1 MKKRIFSKR
10 VRLGGCALILI
21 QTILLLL
28 VSTWLVGNSYQ
39 NAWSHYL
46 SSDNN
51 YQLFLNKVPSQQKE
65 EVMSLLTQYAQ
76 QDNLLI
82 MRKDSG
88 NTIAGQPSLNIG
100 ILGNTKNKNVTFSFL
115 NTIY

>member
-1 MKKRIFSKR
+1 
-10 VRLGGCALILI
+10 
-21 QTILLLL
+21 
-28 VSTWLVGNSYQ
+28 
-39 NAWSHYL
+39 
-46 SSDNN
+46 
-51 YQLFLNKVPSQQKE
+51 
-65 EVMSLLTQYAQ
+65 MSLLTQYAQ